1 MNILAIG
8 NSFSQDATRYLHRIA
23 RSDGFDLKVANLF
36 IGGCPLERHFRNM
49 LSEEAVYGLEFNGEI
64 TGFDVSLKEAL
75 LNRSWDYITLQQAS
89 HLSFNYDTYQPYLN
103 ELCAYIKKMCP
114 KAKILIHQTWAY
126 KQGSPKLEHTEK
138 YTDQRDMFLDLEEA
152 YKKAAKDCDA
162 EFIIKSGELL
172 QKLIANG
179 INNTHRDS
187 LHLSLGLS
195 RYAVALLWYALL
207 SGNDVSENT
216 FRDFDEQ
223 ISEEEIA
230 IVKKCVKELV
240 NN

>member
-23 RSDGFDLKVANLF
+23 RSDGFDLKVTNLY

-49 LSEEAVYGLEFNGEI
+49 LSEGAVYGLEFNGEI

-89 HLSFNYDTYQPYLN
+89 HLSFDYDTYQPYIN

-126 KQGSPKLEHTEK
+126 EQDSNRLLDKG
-138 YTDQRDMFLDLEEA
+138 YTDQKDMFLDLEKA
-152 YKKAAKDCDA
+152 YSKAAKDINA

-172 QKLIANG
+172 QKLLANG
-179 INNTHRDS
+179 IKVVHRDAF
-187 LHLSLGLS
+187 HLSLGLS

-230 IVKKCVKELV
+230 IVKKCVKEIV
-240 NN
+240 EN